1 MARACS
7 KRKIYDGSQFSW
19 PVDFLSW
26 FYYCGAIK
34 KAAGLEVIAEIL
46 TTQAILIVNPNAEHR
61 DLVDLIKRRLE
72 GYITATNFV
81 MVVYNV
87 SNALLSAAVSITPGK
102 RSPTI
107 TSLDDGESKS
117 VSALVPKKNVN
128 NIMDQLHDLGATDIL
143 VMNLANSRM

>member
-1 MARACS
+1 MFTL
-7 KRKIYDGSQFSW
+7 I
-19 PVDFLSW
+19 
-26 FYYCGAIK
+26 FYLAQ
-34 KAAGLEVIAEIL
+34 AAGLEVIAEIL

-72 GYITATNFV
+72 GYITSTNFV
-81 MVVYNV
+81 MIVYNV
-87 SNALLSAAVSITPGK
+87 SNVLLDQAIQITPGK

-128 NIMDQLHDLGATDIL
+128 NIMDQLHDVGATDIL

>member
-1 MARACS
+1 M
-7 KRKIYDGSQFSW
+7 
-19 PVDFLSW
+19 
-26 FYYCGAIK
+26 
-34 KAAGLEVIAEIL
+34 
-46 TTQAILIVNPNAEHR
+46 IVNPNAEHR

-72 GYITATNFV
+72 GYITSTNFV
-81 MVVYNV
+81 MIVYNV
-87 SNALLSAAVSITPGK
+87 SNVLLDEAIQITPGK

-128 NIMDQLHDLGATDIL
+128 NIMDQLHDVGATDIL